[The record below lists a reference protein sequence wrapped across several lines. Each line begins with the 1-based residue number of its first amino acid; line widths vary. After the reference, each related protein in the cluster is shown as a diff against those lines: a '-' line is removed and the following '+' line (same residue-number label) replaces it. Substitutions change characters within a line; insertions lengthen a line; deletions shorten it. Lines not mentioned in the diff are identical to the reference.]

1 MDRAHK
7 TVLWIEKFRCQN
19 SNLNLPTI
27 KNGFYRFSYPQDR
40 LRIQNRSQAQFW
52 NPWAMQVAW
61 RCAWIVPGRSSH
73 GERLQNVITC
83 SQNEPHVEMIF
94 ELNLAR

>member
-27 KNGFYRFSYPQDR
+27 KTVFTVF
-40 LRIQNRSQAQFW
+40 RIHKIGYVSKIVSKHSFGILGPCRS
-52 NPWAMQVAW
+52 
-61 RCAWIVPGRSSH
+61 RGCAWIVPERSSH
-73 GERLQNVITC
+73 GERPQNVITG

>member
-19 SNLNLPTI
+19 SNLNIPTT

-40 LRIQNRSQAQFW
+40 LRIQNRIQTQF
-52 NPWAMQVAW
+52 NHSGQLELEPGVTTRMQEKPFF
-61 RCAWIVPGRSSH
+61 IVGRFK
-73 GERLQNVITC
+73 
-83 SQNEPHVEMIF
+83 F
-94 ELNLAR
+94 EF